1 MFWIKIK
8 RVLRWSF
15 ASFWRNGFVSLAAV
29 AVMTVTLF
37 VIGSLI
43 FTGTLLRTSIDA
55 LKDKVDV
62 NVYFLTSAPEEDILS
77 LKRSLEA
84 LPEVAKVEYVSR
96 EQALVD
102 FKERHQDDQLTLQSL
117 NELGDNPL
125 GAALNIKAND
135 AANYESI
142 AKFLDQGGR
151 LIGDGK
157 TPIIDKVN
165 YYQNKIAID
174 KLIRVTSSAQ
184 TLGLFVILFFAAVS
198 ILITYNTI
206 RLTIFISK
214 DEVSVMRLMGA
225 SGRYISAR
233 FLLQAALYGIA
244 AATIALITFYP
255 VTYWLGPKTADFFFG
270 VNVFRYY
277 LDNFPQI
284 FLLIFGSGIVLGIA
298 SSFLA
303 VRRYLNA

>member
-1 MFWIKIK
+1 MFWTKIK

-43 FTGTLLRTSIDA
+43 FTGVLLRTSIDA

-62 NVYFLTSAPEEDILS
+62 NVYFVTSAPEEEILS
-77 LKRSLEA
+77 LKKSFEA

-125 GAALNIKAND
+125 GAALNIKAKD
-135 AANYESI
+135 ATNYESI
-142 AKFLDQGGR
+142 DKFLDQNGR

-157 TPIIDKVN
+157 APIIDKVN

-174 KLIRVTSSAQ
+174 KLIRVTNSAQ

-198 ILITYNTI
+198 ILITN
-206 RLTIFISK
+206 K
-214 DEVSVMRLMGA
+214 PSV
-225 SGRYISAR
+225 
-233 FLLQAALYGIA
+233 
-244 AATIALITFYP
+244 
-255 VTYWLGPKTADFFFG
+255 
-270 VNVFRYY
+270 
-277 LDNFPQI
+277 
-284 FLLIFGSGIVLGIA
+284 
-298 SSFLA
+298 
-303 VRRYLNA
+303 

>member
-8 RVLRWSF
+8 RVMRWSF

-77 LKRSLEA
+77 LKKSLEA

-184 TLGLFVILFFAAVS
+184 TLGLSVILFFAAVS

>member
-77 LKRSLEA
+77 LKKSLEA

>member
-8 RVLRWSF
+8 RVMRWSF

-284 FLLIFGSGIVLGIA
+284 FLLIFGSGIVLGVA